1 MIGKTDDDSC
11 VKCGVQETGWHL
23 VFECPVNKE
32 SRKANI
38 NGAHTWE
45 DLDNKERI
53 KERGWKVEAFLRKAY
68 SSRGWG

>member
-1 MIGKTDDDSC
+1 M
-11 VKCGVQETGWHL
+11 QETGWHL

-38 NGAHTWE
+38 DGAQTWE

-53 KERGWKVEAFLRKAY
+53 KGGGWKVEVFFGKA
-68 SSRGWG
+68 SSPKGWG